1 MNTSEKLFAKFNIVY
16 SVKYLH
22 ALFFCVAFL
31 IGMPMFLWAQ
41 PNFSET
47 FTYTDNTTTGTDWN
61 SSNGAEVLS
70 NQLSYTSPADGET
83 YTIWQTTVLASNC
96 PTDFVIIGAPQ
107 GSGVASSFFEYSVN
121 SSTWNTVVSGSPF
134 VGTQIELRLR
144 VENILTGE
152 TVTLDDV
159 MVYELLSA
167 NLVDQANVSC
177 IGLNNGSITV
187 TGACGRDNNYHYA
200 WTGSPSGFTATT
212 ATVSNLEPG
221 TYNVVVTNDN
231 SETVSLGPYTI
242 TEPAAGVSFSL
253 STVKNWTCADP
264 CSGSITVTASG
275 GTQPYRYFLNG
286 TEGTQLFTELCG
298 AIGGTTYTVRVED
311 ANGCT
316 ATPETR
322 DTIIRRDITP
332 PNCTTNFPPPNRLIE
347 TLSFP
352 ATAEIDTFD
361 FGFAG
366 YTCLG
371 GAQPHPYDL
380 DTVDYPIDASNFNGL
395 QLKISISQTDVD
407 TWDGTSDFL
416 KVRISYNG
424 GANWTDLLT
433 DYCNWNASIT
443 NEAAPGGTCA
453 GTIAALPTALI
464 NLNNA
469 DGVPNLVIQVICH
482 STDAAREYTV
492 HDLMVRGNN
501 ITKSITWALSG
512 EPSGCSDNYS
522 VATITHNDGPITWHC
537 NASNNLEFEFT
548 RTWRVADVCNN
559 SAIQNQ
565 RISVGTYPTFAVAP
579 PDTIFDN
586 CKVAIPVNIRGPE
599 GADNCGTP
607 TITWAVT
614 TNGANVVPQ
623 SGTGNGIS
631 SITFP
636 PPVEFD
642 TTYVI
647 TWTVTDSAGF
657 ASTAVQNVTVR
668 RPMVVNFAPVAAHF
682 CSGTNASFT
691 LSVSGGTGS
700 YEIPS
705 FTPAGTWAVLTNSSG
720 TYSTTN
726 LELGSATDI
735 QVTWTDSNVA
745 ETGGTDGGCS
755 VVSTYTNTGLYTI
768 HQNISTNPLQRLP

>member
-1 MNTSEKLFAKFNIVY
+1 MNTSEKLFTKFNSINRGKQV
-16 SVKYLH
+16 SAL
-22 ALFFCVAFL
+22 LFFVVLSITF
-31 IGMPMFLWAQ
+31 PMYLLAQ
-41 PNFSET
+41 P
-47 FTYTDNTTTGTDWN
+47 TYTLTGYVYTNASAGDENGVVWPSVPIANVCAGNYTVEYTVVGDGSPVLQYRIN
-61 SSNGAEVLS
+61 SGVWQNLDP
-70 NQLSYTSPADGET
+70 SPA
-83 YTIWQTTVLASNC
+83 TVNAGL
-96 PTDFVIIGAPQ
+96 
-107 GSGVASSFFEYSVN
+107 
-121 SSTWNTVVSGSPF
+121 SSTLEFGLMVTALQ
-134 VGTQIELRLR
+134 VGQ
-144 VENILTGE
+144 
-152 TVTLDDV
+152 TVTIDILAYEAISLSEAKTNANCNGSNDGTITITPSCGEDDTYSFNWTTLPSGFLDPGND
-159 MVYELLSA
+159 
-167 NLVDQANVSC
+167 
-177 IGLNNGSITV
+177 GSITGLVPGDYQV
-187 TGACGRDNNYHYA
+187 TVENA
-200 WTGSPSGFTATT
+200 SGNTA
-212 ATVSNLEPG
+212 VS
-221 TYNVVVTNDN
+221 
-231 SETVSLGPYTI
+231 SLITI
-242 TEPAAGVSFSL
+242 TEPAIGVSFSL

-264 CSGSITVTASG
+264 CSGSISVTASG
-275 GTQPYRYFLNG
+275 GIPPYRYFLNG
-286 TEGTQLFTELCG
+286 TEGTQPFNDLCG
-298 AIGGTTYTVRVED
+298 AILGTTYTVRVED

-332 PNCTTNFPPPNRLIE
+332 PNCTTNFPPPDRLIE
-347 TLSFP
+347 TSSFP
-352 ATAEIDTFD
+352 ATAEIDTFAI
-361 FGFAG
+361 GFAG

-371 GAQPHPYDL
+371 GVQPHPYNL

-395 QLKISISQTDVD
+395 QLKMSVSQTDVA
-407 TWDGTSDFL
+407 TWDGTNDFI

-424 GANWTDLLT
+424 GAIWNDLLT
-433 DYCNWNASIT
+433 DFCNWNASIT
-443 NEAAPGGTCA
+443 NEAPPGGTCA

-482 STDAAREYTV
+482 STDATREYTV

-522 VATITHNDGPITWHC
+522 VATITHNDGPITWYC
-537 NASNNLEFEFT
+537 NAPGNLEFEFQ
-548 RTWRVADVCNN
+548 REWRVADQCNN
-559 SAIQNQ
+559 LVIKYQ

-586 CKVAIPVNIRGPE
+586 CKVLVPVNITGPE

-614 TNGANVVPQ
+614 TNGDLVSPK
-623 SGTGNGIS
+623 SGTGNSIS
-631 SITFP
+631 NITFP
-636 PPVEFD
+636 PPVQFD

-657 ASTAVQNVTVR
+657 PNTAVQNVKVR
-668 RPMVVNFAPVAAHF
+668 PPMVINFVPVAAHF

-705 FTPAGTWAVLTNSSG
+705 FTPEGTWTVLTNSSG

-726 LELGSATDI
+726 LVLGETTDI
-735 QVTWTDSNVA
+735 EVTWTDSNVA
-745 ETGGTDGGCS
+745 ETGGTNGGCS

-768 HQNISTNPLQRLP
+768 HPKISTNSLQRVP